1 MKQKVPM
8 HQKTTVK
15 TFELKGEIAV
25 VTGASSGIGAAIAKH
40 LSDLGMK
47 VILLARRLER
57 LKALCQELNQYQA
70 NQEQAIAYQLDLR
83 NTDDIE
89 KLFAEIYERF
99 GPIRV
104 LVNNAGL
111 GHFSPLSTGKTEDW
125 RETLEVNILAPSVCT
140 REAIQ
145 HMRKHDDWGQIVHIS
160 SMSAHRV
167 PQGSGMYSASKFALR
182 SLTEGLRKELRELGS
197 EIRVGSI
204 SPGFVETEFAA
215 HFHRSEEKANE
226 IYTQYRVLDPN
237 DIANALVYLL
247 TQPAHVQVHD
257 LLIRPTAQEN

>member
-1 MKQKVPM
+1 MNHETQVREFCW
-8 HQKTTVK
+8 QNEV
-15 TFELKGEIAV
+15 AV
-25 VTGASSGIGAAIAKH
+25 VTGASSGIGRATAQH
-40 LSDLGMK
+40 LAELGMK
-47 VILLARRLER
+47 VILLARRLDR
-57 LKALCQELNQYQA
+57 LEKLCEEINQKKGRAY
-70 NQEQAIAYQLDLR
+70 AYQLDLR
-83 NTDDIE
+83 YTKDIE
-89 KLFAEIYERF
+89 KLFPYILEKY

-111 GHFSPLSTGKTEDW
+111 GHASLLTSGLTEDW
-125 RETLEVNILAPSVCT
+125 RETLEVNVLAPSVCT

-145 HMRKHDDWGQIVHIS
+145 QMRENGDWGQVIHIS

-197 EIRVGSI
+197 AIRIGSI

-215 HFHRSEEKANE
+215 HFHRSTDKATE
-226 IYTQYRVLDPN
+226 IYNQYKVLSAD
-237 DIANALVYLL
+237 DVAKSLLYLL

-257 LLIRPTAQEN
+257 LLIRPTFQES